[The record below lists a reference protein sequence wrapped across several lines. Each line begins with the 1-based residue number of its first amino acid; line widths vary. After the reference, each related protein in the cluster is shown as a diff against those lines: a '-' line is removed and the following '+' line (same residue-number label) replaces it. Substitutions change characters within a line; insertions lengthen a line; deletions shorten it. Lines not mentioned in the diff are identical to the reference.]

1 MIFPEIALWT
11 ARKILTPCPPDAWR
25 PNGPRL
31 GQKEWLPQLPKYSPW
46 PLTTKTLSKY
56 VSYLPCQCEV
66 KSQEMTSGQRHTF
79 WFHLFHFSPVSLQWR
94 ALLLLRPTLVNR
106 ALSQNALSFSGGLG
120 LRAVVQHCSTLFNI
134 VQLRVG
140 TCRILAAICRL
151 SMQHPSEILGD
162 SEMWWES
169 SYHWGRNLIPERPGP
184 GPHRRYG
191 APQWSTSMCW
201 GTQASAAPVTR
212 TPDGIG
218 RDTEIQQNQML
229 PTLNCQVI
237 CIVYWLLYLKSSCL
251 VECFLARVEIWVEI
265 HHREKERCVCVCA
278 ASSCLK
284 LLMPMQEEFQS

>member
-1 MIFPEIALWT
+1 M
-11 ARKILTPCPPDAWR
+11 
-25 PNGPRL
+25 
-31 GQKEWLPQLPKYSPW
+31 PW
-46 PLTTKTLSKY
+46 A
-56 VSYLPCQCEV
+56 
-66 KSQEMTSGQRHTF
+66 
-79 WFHLFHFSPVSLQWR
+79 SPV
-94 ALLLLRPTLVNR
+94 ALACAPLFNI
-106 ALSQNALSFSGGLG
+106 
-120 LRAVVQHCSTLFNI
+120 VQHCSTLFNI

-265 HHREKERCVCVCA
+265 HHREKERCVCVCVQPA
-278 ASSCLK
+278 VASSFWCRCKRNFNHNQNVLK
-284 LLMPMQEEFQS
+284 